1 MDVADWITLVRTGLV
16 YLIAAAVALHWPYW
30 WIWATLLLLIFVAD
44 YLDGFFAR
52 RLRCATVLGSLL
64 DVAGDR
70 ITEITFW
77 ITYTAMGFVPAWA
90 PILILSRAVLTDN
103 FRAMAAER
111 GKSVY
116 GMIHSRLGKMFVSS
130 RISRGLYGA
139 SKALFFLL
147 LLLHA
152 YRVVTLS
159 ATFVFWYSTYLVI
172 YSLLRGF
179 PVLLDARDLLAKD

>member
-1 MDVADWITLVRTGLV
+1 MDLADWITLTRTVMV
-16 YLIAAAVALHWPYW
+16 YLIAAAVALHWPVW
-30 WIWATLLLLIFVAD
+30 WFWALLLLIIFAAD
-44 YLDGFFAR
+44 YIDGYIARKLDH
-52 RLRCATVLGSLL
+52 ATILGSLL

-90 PILILSRAVLTDN
+90 PIIILSRAVLTDA

-116 GMIHSRLGKMFVSS
+116 GMIHSKVGRIFVSS

-139 SKALFFLL
+139 SKALFFFL

-152 YRVVTLS
+152 YGVISLS
-159 ATFVFWYSTYLVI
+159 AAFIFWYSLYLVV

-179 PVLLDARDLLAKD
+179 PVLLDARDVLARD

>member
-1 MDVADWITLVRTGLV
+1 MDLADWITLTRTALV
-16 YLIAAAVALHWPYW
+16 YLIAAAVALHWPCW
-30 WIWATLLLLIFVAD
+30 WMWASLLLIVFFAD
-44 YLDGFFAR
+44 YLDGFLAR
-52 RLRCATVLGSLL
+52 KLQCATVLGSLL

-90 PILILSRAVLTDN
+90 PIIILSRAVLTDA

-139 SKALFFLL
+139 SKALFFFL

-152 YRVVTLS
+152 YGVIILS
-159 ATFVFWYSTYLVI
+159 TAFIFWYSLYLVV
-172 YSLLRGF
+172 YSLLRGV
-179 PVLLDARDLLAKD
+179 PVLLDAKDLLERD